1 MNRISAEIVCLRIWF
16 AEHMLRDGRMLPR
29 LSRAKI
35 KNNIVHPRDSNNR
48 GIIMEKPSAMET
60 ATKKAYSLD
69 DLAEMMGVSKKTIA
83 KWRINGEIGYS
94 QIGAVILF
102 SEKDI
107 DDFLNTH
114 HFEPYAANNSR

>member
-1 MNRISAEIVCLRIWF
+1 
-16 AEHMLRDGRMLPR
+16 
-29 LSRAKI
+29 
-35 KNNIVHPRDSNNR
+35 
-48 GIIMEKPSAMET
+48 MET
-60 ATKKAYSLD
+60 ATKRAYSLD

-107 DDFLNTH
+107 DDFLSSH